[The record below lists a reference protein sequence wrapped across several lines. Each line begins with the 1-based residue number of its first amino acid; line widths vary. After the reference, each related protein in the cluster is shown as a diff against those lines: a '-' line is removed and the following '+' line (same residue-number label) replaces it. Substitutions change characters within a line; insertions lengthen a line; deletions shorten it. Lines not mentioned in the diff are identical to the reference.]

1 MVAAVFGLGVRHL
14 LYKGERIMKFKIFTA
29 AALIICLAY
38 GPIVTA
44 EELSKEKRADI
55 EKLIEMTGALAIGKQ
70 MSDFFGQQYWQS
82 IRAARP
88 DVPPELF
95 QALQSEINV
104 VIDEKIVQLL
114 DQIIPVYHKHFSH
127 EEIAKLIAFYE
138 TPIGGKIITVMPALV
153 QESMLVGQRWGQS
166 LAPQIQRRVLERFKA
181 EGVDLTV

>member
-1 MVAAVFGLGVRHL
+1 
-14 LYKGERIMKFKIFTA
+14 MKFKIFSA

-70 MSDFFGQQYWQS
+70 MSEFFGQQYWQS
-82 IRAARP
+82 IRTARP
-88 DVPPELF
+88 DVPAELF
-95 QALQSEINV
+95 QALQNEINV
-104 VIDEKIVQLL
+104 VIDERLAQLL
-114 DQIIPVYHKHFSH
+114 DLIIPIYHKHFTH
-127 EEIAKLIAFYE
+127 KEIDELIGFYK
-138 TPIGGKIITVMPALV
+138 TPIGAKVISVMPALV
-153 QESMLVGQRWGQS
+153 QESMTVGQHWGRS